1 MPTTVLILGPWDYF
15 PQPSGQPAS
24 VHSRTEAQIWSGLE
38 SVHSAVHAIFNS
50 LFRLVVH
57 SDVQYSTVQYSTVQY
72 STNKCCANKC
82 CAINDESFE
91 LRSMLSL
98 AYWIK

>member
-1 MPTTVLILGPWDYF
+1 MSTTVLILGPWDYF

-50 LFRLVVH
+50 LFRLVIH
-57 SDVQYSTVQYSTVQY
+57 STVQCV
-72 STNKCCANKC
+72 NVH
-82 CAINDESFE
+82 AIFN
-91 LRSMLSL
+91 SL
-98 AYWIK
+98 FRGGGGFFNS

>member
-1 MPTTVLILGPWDYF
+1 MSTTVLILGPWDYF

-50 LFRLVVH
+50 LFRLVIH
-57 SDVQYSTVQYSTVQY
+57 STVQCVNVTCNIQQFIQGGGRIF
-72 STNKCCANKC
+72 KQ
-82 CAINDESFE
+82 
-91 LRSMLSL
+91 LREKNLRMNT
-98 AYWIK
+98 